1 MSKTTSTKKSLQG
14 IVSSL
19 GYLIE
24 LAGQPEAVRQE
35 STTVSGWSVGQH
47 LEHLTLS
54 DELTLEGLSN
64 LLNRP
69 GSTTPRQPTLV
80 GRICLW
86 AGYIPRGRGKAPKGV
101 VPQGMPGQEI
111 HDRLT
116 AVREK
121 FVELEASVETLASST
136 ATQPHPVF
144 GHLDACQWLR
154 FTDMH
159 HHHHQKIIR
168 DIVRSVNG

>member
-1 MSKTTSTKKSLQG
+1 
-14 IVSSL
+14 
-19 GYLIE
+19 
-24 LAGQPEAVRQE
+24 
-35 STTVSGWSVGQH
+35 
-47 LEHLTLS
+47 
-54 DELTLEGLSN
+54 
-64 LLNRP
+64 
-69 GSTTPRQPTLV
+69 
-80 GRICLW
+80 
-86 AGYIPRGRGKAPKGV
+86 
-101 VPQGMPGQEI
+101 MPGQEI

-116 AVREK
+116 VVREK

-168 DIVRSVNG
+168 DIVRSANG